1 MWLYIPKTY
10 CPSSPESLDLISQ
23 WGLFFQDRELFVT
36 LSGKP
41 TPRPYSW
48 RGWKT
53 RPWIKLLS
61 GVTLQPSTAIRG
73 VELWIQ
79 SLVDSPAKTSQLQES
94 KLELKKAIAPGCST
108 STADLFA
115 RLDQGTFLSRT
126 CQDSLLTEPCQPY
139 LKNFPKW
146 GSMRSGECF
155 LQKMWEAPILENESL
170 SWPTPDAYNDP
181 KSGGSAPWQK
191 SYGTSGKQEH
201 LHHTAS
207 SWPTATRQDFKRRGP
222 NSKQQGL
229 NEGAVNWPTPK
240 AREPGRTTEGYG
252 RGLAELV
259 AGHKQTPQAKTWR
272 TPSASDPVGGVKDLN
287 SDKYSNAEAPK
298 IKLRDQSASWP
309 TPRANDFKGH
319 CTNATTRKDGKCRN
333 DQLVNA
339 VIHTGPLAHQQ
350 QSNGNAS
357 SMNAQTS
364 LPPKKRLNPTFV
376 EWLMGVPTGWSLP
389 IPIDQN
395 DYKRWETES
404 FRLLEQLH

>member
-1 MWLYIPKTY
+1 MWLYIPKEY
-10 CPSSPESLDLISQ
+10 CPCSQESLDSIKQ
-23 WGLFFQDRELFVT
+23 YGLFFQNQELCVT

-53 RPWIKLLS
+53 RPWMTLLS
-61 GVTLQPSTAIRG
+61 GVTLQPSTASLG

-79 SLVDSPAKTSQLQES
+79 SLVASHVRTYPLQES
-94 KLELKKAIAPGCST
+94 KPELKKATAPGCST
-108 STADLFA
+108 NTADLFA
-115 RLDQGTFLSRT
+115 KYDPDTS
-126 CQDSLLTEPCQPY
+126 SLRMSVDYSGRGRWKQSSASW
-139 LKNFPKW
+139 PKW

-155 LQKMWEAPILENESL
+155 LQEMWVAPILENES
-170 SWPTPDAYNDP
+170 
-181 KSGGSAPWQK
+181 
-191 SYGTSGKQEH
+191 
-201 LHHTAS
+201 S

-287 SDKYSNAEAPK
+287 SDKYRNAEAPK

-309 TPRANDFKGH
+309 TP
-319 CTNATTRKDGKCRN
+319 NAGDSKAGQSNIEGRQQCSLPRS
-333 DQLVNA
+333 
-339 VIHTGPLAHQQ
+339 VIHTGPLAPAQQ
-350 QSNGNAS
+350 KSGNES
-357 SMNAQTS
+357 LMNDQT
-364 LPPKKRLNPTFV
+364 LPQPKKRLNPIFV
-376 EWLMGVPTGWSLP
+376 EWLMGVPVGWSLP
-389 IPIDQN
+389 TPIDQN
-395 DYKRWETES
+395 AYKLWETES